1 MTREG
6 QSSRLRIDDFSFQRG
21 YRFGTILVDLESHR
35 PIDLLPDRQ
44 AETAAAWMREN
55 PEIQVVSRDR
65 ASVYASA
72 ASEAAPLAIQVAD
85 RFHVSVRRI
94 GAC

>member
-35 PIDLLPDRQ
+35 PIDLLD
-44 AETAAAWMREN
+44 
-55 PEIQVVSRDR
+55 VKRDYLM
-65 ASVYASA
+65 VY
-72 ASEAAPLAIQVAD
+72 
-85 RFHVSVRRI
+85 
-94 GAC
+94 